1 MPKKAILLAN
11 LGSPNSTS
19 VKDLKTYL
27 NEFLMDERVIDIPYI
42 FRYLLIRGIL
52 VPNRASKSAE
62 KYKTIW
68 TENGSPLIHTTVQLA
83 KLVESETGL
92 PTYVC
97 MRYGDPTAQSAME
110 KIVNDHPQ
118 TEEVIL
124 LPLYPHYAMSS
135 YETAVVHVEQTHE
148 KGGFPFKLSVVPPY
162 YKDNQYLTALANSI
176 KPYLE
181 KEYDRIL
188 FSYHGIP
195 ERHLRKTDPT
205 GSHCMK
211 CENCCERPSVAHEY
225 CYRHQVL
232 ETTKRVT
239 DLLNIPPNKYSVSFQ
254 SRLGPDKWLEP
265 STSGELKRFPGDGI
279 KKLIVVCP
287 AFVSD
292 CLETLEEI
300 WVEGKE
306 DFEKAGGETF
316 EVVPC
321 LNINPEWVKTIDHLI
336 EQSE

>member
-1 MPKKAILLAN
+1 
-11 LGSPNSTS
+11 
-19 VKDLKTYL
+19 
-27 NEFLMDERVIDIPYI
+27 
-42 FRYLLIRGIL
+42 
-52 VPNRASKSAE
+52 
-62 KYKTIW
+62 
-68 TENGSPLIHTTVQLA
+68 
-83 KLVESETGL
+83 
-92 PTYVC
+92 
-97 MRYGDPTAQSAME
+97 
-110 KIVNDHPQ
+110 
-118 TEEVIL
+118 
-124 LPLYPHYAMSS
+124 PHYAMSS
-135 YETAVVHVEQTHE
+135 YETAVVHVEQTHA
-148 KGGFPFKLSVVPPY
+148 KGRFPFKLSVVPPY
-162 YKDNQYLTALANSI
+162 YKDDQYLSALAESI

-181 KEYDRIL
+181 RDYDCIL

-205 GSHCMK
+205 GSHCLK
-211 CENCCERPSVAHEY
+211 CENCCESPSAAHAF

-232 ETTKRVT
+232 ETTKGVA
-239 DLLNIPPNKYSVSFQ
+239 DLLNIPADKYSVSFQ

-321 LNINPEWVKTIDHLI
+321 LNLHPKWVKTIDHLI
-336 EQSE
+336 QRPE